1 MQTAAHGFPSGASR
15 SLPANCSRVR
25 PRATAYQYGPQAA
38 ASGKAAS
45 AARLREKEARSEK
58 RSFPCKA
65 GLPLLVQSGY
75 LEDPDW
81 NNSTVLRGKVVDE
94 VSKLKRCHG
103 SAAKQVR

>member
-1 MQTAAHGFPSGASR
+1 LVAERQRKWDTAGRCRAPLHAEGGVSS
-15 SLPANCSRVR
+15 
-25 PRATAYQYGPQAA
+25 PRAP
-38 ASGKAAS
+38 
-45 AARLREKEARSEK
+45 
-58 RSFPCKA
+58 
-65 GLPLLVQSGY
+65 PLLFVQSGY